1 MNNIKEKYTCD
12 ACRYTFESDKLP
24 DRCPDC
30 GKLQVRRASESEIY
44 MNMNIVL
51 TRRKSKKS
59 AVQRPLILNY
69 YFIVAICQFPLNRKS
84 LLSTVKV
91 PLIDFSICLSL
102 NPTCKQYSVPL

>member
-59 AVQRPLILNY
+59 AVQRPRACEVFSGAPRKIS
-69 YFIVAICQFPLNRKS
+69 VA
-84 LLSTVKV
+84 
-91 PLIDFSICLSL
+91 
-102 NPTCKQYSVPL
+102 